1 MRSIQTTGGSLW
13 FILTSELQD
22 VDIHYTLW
30 PDSLGITYYPLSRHA
45 RESLKDSQPADD
57 NSARR
62 YAEKRGI

>member
-1 MRSIQTTGGSLW
+1 
-13 FILTSELQD
+13 
-22 VDIHYTLW
+22 LW
-30 PDSLGITYYPLSRHA
+30 PGSLGITYYPLSRHA